1 MIEKRILEAF
11 ATGDA
16 VGMPTEFM
24 PKAEIRKRLP
34 NGCTGLIPAE
44 LSLTHADLPMGSV
57 TDDTEQVLYLLH
69 AYRQAG
75 CVTVDNTVTALEA
88 WIQETDAV
96 AKKYI
101 GPSSLKAL
109 EKIRNGVDP
118 AVAGQGGT
126 TCGGIMRIPAAVLWK
141 KDASEEELIE
151 SIYHSVMPTHH
162 TSEAL
167 EAAGAYGFAL
177 RCAMDGG
184 SFDEIFA
191 AAERGGSILMEK
203 PGWVGAAPSSVARLK
218 AARTLPGDWL
228 ITRDILFDLWGTGL
242 PSADVCGAVFAIFA
256 LAKDDVWLAI
266 RMAAELGGDTDTI
279 GALAAALCAAYAK
292 GHNIPGEVLEV
303 VRTQNAA
310 LFASKLGDNF

>member
-34 NGCTGLIPAE
+34 EGCTGLIPAE
-44 LSLTHADLPMGSV
+44 LSLTHPDLPVGSV

-69 AYRQAG
+69 AYRQEG
-75 CVTVDNTVTALEA
+75 RVTVENTVTALEA

-109 EKIRNGVDP
+109 EKIRAGVDP

-126 TCGGIMRIPAAVLWK
+126 TCGGIMRVPAAVLWK
-141 KDASEEELIE
+141 DQASEEELIE
-151 SIYHSVMPTHH
+151 SIHCSLMPTHN

-177 RCAMDGG
+177 RCALNGG

-191 AAERGGSILMEK
+191 EAERGGRIMKER

-218 AARTLPGDWL
+218 AAKTLPEDWSV
-228 ITRDILFDLWGTGL
+228 TRDILFDLWGTGL

-256 LAKDDVWLAI
+256 LAKDDVWQAI

-279 GALAAALCAAYAK
+279 GALTAALCAAYAK
-292 GHNIPGEVLEV
+292 GHNIPEEVLQV
-303 VRTQNAA
+303 VLTQNAA
-310 LFASKLGDNF
+310 LFASKLGDKF